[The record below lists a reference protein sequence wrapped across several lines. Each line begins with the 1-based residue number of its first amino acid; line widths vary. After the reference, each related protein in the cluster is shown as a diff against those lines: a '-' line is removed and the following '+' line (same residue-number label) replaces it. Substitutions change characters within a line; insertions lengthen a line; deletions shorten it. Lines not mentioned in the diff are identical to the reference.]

1 MKNRFNQVFAI
12 KKPVIAMVHLG
23 ALPGSPLYNSE
34 AGLDG
39 LIEAARLDLH
49 ALQDAQ
55 VDAIMFGNENDRPY
69 ELKVDTASTSAAAYI
84 IGQLKSEININMT
97 KKSKTKSHTHSTSSL
112 LYTIYSVHV
121 FKCSQYRICEGILSC
136 CI

>member
-1 MKNRFNQVFAI
+1 MKNRFDQVFAI

-23 ALPGSPLYNSE
+23 ALPGSPLHNRE

-55 VDAIMFGNENDRPY
+55 VDAIMLEMKMID
-69 ELKVDTASTSAAAYI
+69 
-84 IGQLKSEININMT
+84 
-97 KKSKTKSHTHSTSSL
+97 HTN
-112 LYTIYSVHV
+112 
-121 FKCSQYRICEGILSC
+121 
-136 CI
+136 

>member
-1 MKNRFNQVFAI
+1 MKNRFNQVFAT

-23 ALPGSPLYNSE
+23 ALPGSPLHNDE

-39 LIEAARLDLH
+39 LIEAARLDIH

-84 IGQLKSEININMT
+84 IL
-97 KKSKTKSHTHSTSSL
+97 SL
-112 LYTIYSVHV
+112 IH
-121 FKCSQYRICEGILSC
+121 I
-136 CI
+136 

>member
-1 MKNRFNQVFAI
+1 MSIEKSVQPSFCNQKASYSNGT
-12 KKPVIAMVHLG
+12 PRCPTRLSMH
-23 ALPGSPLYNSE
+23 NSE

-69 ELKVDTASTSAAAYI
+69 ELK
-84 IGQLKSEININMT
+84 
-97 KKSKTKSHTHSTSSL
+97 
-112 LYTIYSVHV
+112 
-121 FKCSQYRICEGILSC
+121 
-136 CI
+136 